1 MPIKVLSHEVAA
13 KIAAGEVVERPASV
27 VKELVENSIDA
38 AASQVTV
45 EIEGGGADRIRV
57 IDDGGGIPADQ
68 VTVAFQRHATSKL
81 ESQEQLD
88 SIATLG
94 FRGEALPSIAAV
106 SRATIITTR
115 PPLDTA
121 GYRLELRFGE
131 VVESGSHG
139 CPPGTALEVRDLFGN
154 LPARKKFLRSTS
166 AETSR
171 VQELVSRYALA
182 FPGIRFQ
189 LISDGRTSFT
199 TPGNGQAREAL
210 LAVYG
215 PEAARNML
223 EVHGENPENGYQ
235 VDGFVSSPNLSRANR
250 TYMTFFVNRRWVQS
264 RMLSFGLEE
273 AYLGL
278 LQVKRYP
285 LAALNL
291 SLPYGDVDV
300 NAHPAKREV
309 RFHNESGVFST
320 VQRAVRAVLVADSPV
335 PALSSP
341 ATPESSPRLIGGPSF
356 FSRSPFPGEDHNRGS
371 GLAPAPEAFG
381 PEAFGPADSS
391 VVRQPAPP
399 LKVVGQLKLTYIVA
413 EGQGGMYLVDQH
425 AAHERVLFDRISQRS
440 AERGTE
446 SQPLLSPVSVELTPS
461 QAELLVNNL
470 ESLSEYGFRLE
481 PFGDGSY
488 LLRAVPAVL
497 ATEDPAKSLID
508 ILDIAAFEGM
518 VRQKEDLMAAS
529 IACHGAV
536 RAGKSLTEEEM
547 GSLLEQL
554 EATPNPH
561 TCPHGRPTMV
571 LFSSHHMER
580 EFGRR

>member
-27 VKELVENSIDA
+27 VKELVENAIDA
-38 AASQVTV
+38 AASRITV

-57 IDDGGGIPADQ
+57 IDDGGGIPADE
-68 VTVAFQRHATSKL
+68 VAVAFLRHATSKL
-81 ESQEQLD
+81 DSQEQLD

-121 GYRLELRFGE
+121 GYRLEMRWGE

-139 CPPGTALEVRDLFGN
+139 CPPGTTLEVRDLFGN
-154 LPARKKFLRSTS
+154 LPARRKFLRSTS

-189 LISDGRTSFT
+189 LINDGKTSFT
-199 TPGNGQAREAL
+199 TPGNRQAREAL

-223 EVHGENPENGYQ
+223 EVHGENPETGYQ
-235 VDGFVSSPNLSRANR
+235 VDGFVSIPNLSRANR
-250 TYMTFFVNRRWVQS
+250 TYMIFFVNRRWIQS
-264 RMLSFGLEE
+264 RMLSFALEE

-285 LAALNL
+285 LAALNI
-291 SLPYGDVDV
+291 SLPYEDVDV
-300 NAHPAKREV
+300 NSHPAKREV

-335 PALSSP
+335 PQLSP
-341 ATPESSPRLIGGPSF
+341 PPTPETMPRLLGGPSF
-356 FSRSPFPGEDHNRGS
+356 FSRSTFAGEDRRGS
-371 GLAPAPEAFG
+371 SGPGILSAQEAF
-381 PEAFGPADSS
+381 APADSS
-391 VVRQPAPP
+391 VVQQPAPP
-399 LKVVGQLKLTYIVA
+399 LRVVGQLKLTYIVA
-413 EGQGGMYLVDQH
+413 EGAGGMFLVDQH
-425 AAHERVLFDRISQRS
+425 AAHERILFDRISQQSR
-440 AERGTE
+440 ERGTE
-446 SQPLLSPVSVELTPS
+446 SQSLLAPVTVELTPS
-461 QAELLVNNL
+461 QAEILANNQ
-470 ESLSEYGFRLE
+470 ESLLEYGFGLE
-481 PFGDGSY
+481 PFGDGSF
-488 LLRAVPAVL
+488 LLRTVPAVL
-497 ATEDPAKSLID
+497 ATEDPAKSLLD

-518 VRQKEDLMAAS
+518 MRQKEDLMAAS

-536 RAGKSLTEEEM
+536 RAGKSLTVEEM
-547 GSLLEQL
+547 GALLEQL

-571 LFSSHHMER
+571 HFSSYHMER